1 MAALPV
7 IEDFDVLKE
16 GRAGRVLGRE
26 RLTSEEFALQGG
38 EETLGHGVVIAVAD
52 RPHGA
57 ADADRVAALPEE
69 QRGVLA
75 AMVGVVNDP
84 LTRPPVPDGHLQRG
98 HDQFGAQV
106 ISHGPAHDPAT
117 ERVQDHGQIQEA
129 LILRRHVRA
138 SSNPER
144 VEDGCR
150 ERALDQVRGQ
160 LGLWVAL
167 RRVKRA
173 PAMAPDQTGAP
184 HEAREALAPTAHSRV
199 RHFGVD
205 ARHARGAAAC
215 LMDQAD
221 LRNQMLVSLGTR
233 RAPRAA
239 ALAPRPLAA
248 RGDTQHPA
256 KSDDGMAGLLALHKL
271 VGD

>member
-84 LTRPPVPDGHLQRG
+84 RTRPPVPDGHLQRG

-106 ISHGPAHDPAT
+106 ISHGPAYDPAT

-129 LILRRHVRA
+129 LRLRRHVRA
-138 SSNPER
+138 SSDPER

-160 LGLWVAL
+160 LGLWIAL

-173 PAMAPDQTGAP
+173 PAMAPDQTSAP
-184 HEAREALAPTAHSRV
+184 HEARDALAPTAYSRV

-221 LRNQMLVSLGTR
+221 LRNQMLVSLGTS
-233 RAPRAA
+233 RAPRAT